1 MVLRDASDDPLA
13 GLSADE
19 LLRVLGHEIGNLVTI
34 VSGYGQMLRD
44 HWEFL
49 PDDRR
54 LNIVGR
60 MNRQVDQLRVLIDN
74 FQHLRWLTVTS
85 EDLPARG
92 PTADLNDLLEALGD
106 DLVPLAD
113 DHPLEIDVESD
124 LPRVVADRASVQHVL
139 MNLVVNATKFSP
151 PDAPIDIVVRRE
163 ADAVTVSVTDHGTGI
178 PADKRDEIF
187 EKFVRLQDGGIG
199 VGLGLFI
206 CRALVESTGGHIWAE
221 EGGDGGARMSFTLPV
236 AKMTEPVA
244 VTEPV
249 ARD

>member
-1 MVLRDASDDPLA
+1 MAVEAQSDDPLA

-49 PDDRR
+49 PDERR
-54 LNIVGR
+54 LDIVGR

-74 FQHLRWLTVTS
+74 FQHLRWLTVS
-85 EDLPARG
+85 SQELPTLG
-92 PTADLNDLLEALGD
+92 PTTDIADLLEALGD

-124 LPRVVADRASVQHVL
+124 LPRVVADRASVQHIL

-151 PDAPIDIVVRRE
+151 ADAPIEIGLRRE
-163 ADAVTVSVTDHGTGI
+163 GDDICISVTDHGTGI
-178 PADKRDEIF
+178 PPDKRDRIF
-187 EKFVRLQDGGIG
+187 EKFVR
-199 VGLGLFI
+199 
-206 CRALVESTGGHIWAE
+206 
-221 EGGDGGARMSFTLPV
+221 
-236 AKMTEPVA
+236 
-244 VTEPV
+244 
-249 ARD
+249 

>member
-1 MVLRDASDDPLA
+1 MSTQDATADPLA

-44 HWEFL
+44 HWMLL

-54 LNIVGR
+54 LDIVGR

-74 FQHLRWLTVTS
+74 FQHLRWLTVS
-85 EDLPARG
+85 SQDLADLPVRS
-92 PTADLNDLLEALGD
+92 DLSELMTGLAD

-113 DHPLEIDVESD
+113 DHPLDVTIEPA
-124 LPRVVADRASVQHVL
+124 LPPVCADRASVQHVL

-151 PDAPIDIVVRRE
+151 NDRPIKVDVRR
-163 ADAVTVSVTDHGTGI
+163 DDDWVRFSVTDEGPGI
-178 PADKRDEIF
+178 PAAQRDHIF
-187 EKFVRLQDGGIG
+187 EKFVRLQEGGVG

-206 CRALVESTGGHIWAE
+206 SRSLVEAMGGEIWVEDAD
-221 EGGDGGARMSFTLPV
+221 DGGARMTFRLPV
-236 AKMTEPVA
+236 AE
-244 VTEPV
+244 
-249 ARD
+249 

>member
-1 MVLRDASDDPLA
+1 MTVRDTSDDPLA

-44 HWEFL
+44 HWELL

-54 LNIVGR
+54 LDIVGR

-74 FQHLRWLTVTS
+74 FQHLRWLTVS
-85 EDLPARG
+85 NQDLLARG
-92 PTADLNDLLEALGD
+92 PTTDIGDLFEALGD

-113 DHPLEIDVESD
+113 DHPLGIDIDSD

-151 PDAPIDIVVRRE
+151 ADASIDIAVRRDGE
-163 ADAVTVSVTDHGTGI
+163 AVAISVTDHGTGI
-178 PADKRDEIF
+178 PTDKRDQIF
-187 EKFVRLQDGGIG
+187 EKFVRLQDGGVG

-206 CRALVESTGGHIWAE
+206 CRALVESMGGHIWVD
-221 EGGDGGARMSFTLPV
+221 EGADGGARMSFTLPV
-236 AKMTEPVA
+236 AT
-244 VTEPV
+244 
-249 ARD
+249 D

>member
-1 MVLRDASDDPLA
+1 MVVRDASDDPLA

-44 HWEFL
+44 HWELL
-49 PDDRR
+49 PDGRR
-54 LNIVGR
+54 LDIVGR

-74 FQHLRWLTVTS
+74 FQHLRWLTVS
-85 EDLPARG
+85 NQDLPRG
-92 PTADLNDLLEALGD
+92 PITDIGELLEALGD

-113 DHPLEIDVESD
+113 DHPLQIEVESG
-124 LPRVVADRASVQHVL
+124 LPRVVAERASVQHVL

-151 PDAPIDIVVRRE
+151 ADAPIDIAVRGDG
-163 ADAVTVSVTDHGTGI
+163 DAVSISVTDHGAGI

-187 EKFVRLQDGGIG
+187 EKFVRLQDGGVG

-206 CRALVESTGGHIWAE
+206 CRALVESMGGRIWADD
-221 EGGDGGARMSFTLPV
+221 GADGGARMSFTLPV
-236 AKMTEPVA
+236 AN
-244 VTEPV
+244 
-249 ARD
+249 

>member
-1 MVLRDASDDPLA
+1 MTVRDASDDPLA

-44 HWEFL
+44 HWEVL
-49 PDDRR
+49 ADDRR
-54 LNIVGR
+54 LDIVGR

-74 FQHLRWLTVTS
+74 FQHLRWLTVS
-85 EDLPARG
+85 NRDLPSLG
-92 PTADLNDLLEALGD
+92 PTTDIGDLLAALGD

-113 DHPLEIDVESD
+113 DHPLEIGVEPD

-151 PDAPIDIVVRRE
+151 ANAPIDIAVRGDG
-163 ADAVTVSVTDHGTGI
+163 DAISISVTDHGSGI
-178 PADKRDEIF
+178 PPDKRDQIF
-187 EKFVRLQDGGIG
+187 EKFVRLQDGGVG

-206 CRALVESTGGHIWAE
+206 CRALVESMGGRIRAD
-221 EGGDGGARMSFTLPV
+221 EGPDGGARMSFTLPV
-236 AKMTEPVA
+236 AA
-244 VTEPV
+244 
-249 ARD
+249 D